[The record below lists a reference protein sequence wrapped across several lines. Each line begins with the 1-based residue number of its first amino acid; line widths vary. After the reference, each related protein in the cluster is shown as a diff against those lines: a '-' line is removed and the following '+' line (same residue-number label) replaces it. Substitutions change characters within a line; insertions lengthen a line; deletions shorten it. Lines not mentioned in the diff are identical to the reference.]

1 MRNPNSPNS
10 PNSPVGSSRG
20 RDVASLD
27 FKLETVDINL
37 FPSLS
42 KHSLLAHTV
51 RVTRQG
57 HSPNSAHR
65 QKPVFAHARSLF
77 GTGTV
82 HESNAMPD
90 GMFVLR
96 DVGPYASST
105 YLEGLCIV
113 REWYMYPPYM
123 YLWEGNVAA
132 VAGTMANGDGYR
144 HYLQA
149 VVQAAQNCLG
159 RGFTSRIG

>member
-1 MRNPNSPNS
+1 MLQ
-10 PNSPVGSSRG
+10 G
-20 RDVASLD
+20 RS
-27 FKLETVDINL
+27 FK
-37 FPSLS
+37 
-42 KHSLLAHTV
+42 
-51 RVTRQG
+51 
-57 HSPNSAHR
+57 
-65 QKPVFAHARSLF
+65 F
-77 GTGTV
+77 GTGDV

-96 DVGPYASST
+96 DVGPYLSST

-144 HYLQA
+144 HYLRFHGWCNVPWMSKLSFKRLKIAWGEGLLRESAKSHWQKQEGEIA
-149 VVQAAQNCLG
+149 EERSSNIDVKAKAPRCVAHY
-159 RGFTSRIG
+159 